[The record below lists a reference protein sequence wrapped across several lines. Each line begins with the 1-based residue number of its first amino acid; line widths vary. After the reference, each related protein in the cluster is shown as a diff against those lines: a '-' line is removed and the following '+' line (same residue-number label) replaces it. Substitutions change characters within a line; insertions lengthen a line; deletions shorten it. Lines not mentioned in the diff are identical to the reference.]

1 MTVYTIMLS
10 PEDKSGDT
18 VLEESV
24 QDERLD
30 ERLDYWDG
38 QYPDGHVYFQIHGEY
53 YNPFD

>member
-18 VLEESV
+18 VLEENV

-30 ERLDYWDG
+30 GRLEYWDG
-38 QYPDGHVYFQIHGEY
+38 QYPDGHVYFQIPGEY